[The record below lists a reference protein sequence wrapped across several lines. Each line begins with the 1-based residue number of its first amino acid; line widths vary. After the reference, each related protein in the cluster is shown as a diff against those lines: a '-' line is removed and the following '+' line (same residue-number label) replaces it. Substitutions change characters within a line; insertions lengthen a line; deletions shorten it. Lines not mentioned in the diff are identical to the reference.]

1 MAGMGGWT
9 EGPGWMEDKTTI
21 DDDDEASV
29 FRRQDAGFNN
39 NKIQHFPPLCLW
51 MLWVASKDMISFE
64 KPLLEIKF
72 ITDRRIIYKQTVKY
86 ACHVD
91 LYF

>member
-21 DDDDEASV
+21 DDDDDEASV

-64 KPLLEIKF
+64 KPLLEI
-72 ITDRRIIYKQTVKY
+72 
-86 ACHVD
+86 
-91 LYF
+91 